1 MIFWSNISQMGLS
14 SAAEPA
20 AAVVATSCSHSSS
33 CTGVG
38 DSGQSVSK
46 PQGPTD
52 GVETTARTSGT
63 QNDTNKMICKTQQN
77 PAKPM
82 VSQGS
87 FARKSSTTAG
97 FCIPTRLSCFIVRYS
112 FLVLNCFFQQCGS
125 SQVPNDAAAWGI

>member
-1 MIFWSNISQMGLS
+1 MITSYNPIIFIMIFWSNISQMGLS

-63 QNDTNKMICKTQQN
+63 QNDTNKMICKTQQH
-77 PAKPM
+77 PWFRKE
-82 VSQGS
+82 VSQGNPLQLLD
-87 FARKSSTTAG
+87 FAYLRAYRVS
-97 FCIPTRLSCFIVRYS
+97 L
-112 FLVLNCFFQQCGS
+112 
-125 SQVPNDAAAWGI
+125 